1 MSEIAR
7 VEVCETFVA
16 ASAARRVGIEGRPAG
31 PDLRDRAPRMDTL
44 LA

>member
-16 ASAARRVGIEGRPAG
+16 ASAARRVGIARAGRLGLTCATE
-31 PDLRDRAPRMDTL
+31 R
-44 LA
+44 LAWTPC